1 MNADFHEASLHSNHS
16 RSANMKRAKP
26 SLTRDF
32 RIFAFKRKRERA
44 KEKKEKNKEK
54 KFIVNSFLLT

>member
-1 MNADFHEASLHSNHS
+1 MVLDNFSTAPLVKVERFFLFVAERFSH
-16 RSANMKRAKP
+16 
-26 SLTRDF
+26 F
-32 RIFAFKRKRERA
+32 RIFASKRKRERA